1 MNRAVESLGEGLPRL
16 DLAWPGRALRAGITL
31 RAAAAVS
38 DGRRDPALEG
48 LRSWAARR
56 FDGLVGGTQTHGSRI
71 YETDGVRV
79 PESTPREGPYL
90 LRLTGYDGFLT
101 RRPGT
106 LLTVGVADCVP
117 ALLYAPG
124 EEAVA
129 LLHAGWRG
137 IAAGIMP
144 AALALMERLGIRSET
159 VLAWWGPAVAPCC
172 YPVGEEVVE
181 AIRSSGAGPAV
192 DGWVHR
198 TPEGPRVDLRAALS
212 RQAEA
217 RGVPRSSISVSS
229 YCTSCSAELFFS
241 HRRERSRDRM
251 LAFAGIPLSEK
262 A

>member
-1 MNRAVESLGEGLPRL
+1 MSRAVESLGDGFPCL

-31 RAAAAVS
+31 RAAAEGSEA
-38 DGRRDPALEG
+38 RRDPALEA
-48 LRSWAARR
+48 LRSWAAGR
-56 FDGLVGGTQTHGSRI
+56 FDGLVGGTQVHGSRI
-71 YETDGVRV
+71 YDTEGVRV
-79 PESTPREGPYL
+79 PEPTPRDSPFL
-90 LRLTGYDGFLT
+90 LRVGRYDGFLT

-137 IAAGIMP
+137 VAAGIVP
-144 AALALMERLGIRSET
+144 AALARMEGVGIRLET

-181 AIRSSGAGPAV
+181 AIRSSDAGPAV

-198 TPEGPRVDLRAALS
+198 SPEGPRVDLRAALS

-217 RGVPRSSISVSS
+217 RGVPRSSISVSPH
-229 YCTSCSAELFFS
+229 CTSCAAELFFS
-241 HRRERSRDRM
+241 HRREPSGARM
-251 LAFAGIPLSEK
+251 LAFAGIPLPDP
-262 A
+262 